1 MTFRCLEWK
10 HVCNI
15 AGHLAIGSSVSA
27 RSDALRADAA
37 VNQPDSPS
45 VRERRL
51 ARELREARVG
61 AQLAGSEVA
70 RLLGWSASK
79 VSRIETGHIGISLPD
94 LDRLV
99 ELYRLPGEQ
108 AEYLRRLAPA
118 ARMRGW
124 WDAYADSLSAG
135 FSGLL
140 RLEAG
145 SQALSSYCAVIPHP
159 LLMTPDYVRRV
170 ILATWQAPSP
180 QEVDRR
186 VRITGRRQA
195 VLQQQESRP
204 RLRLSLVIDEAVLHR
219 CAAPP
224 DEPRAAA
231 IQQSQLDRLA
241 DAGGW
246 PNVTVQVL
254 PYTAGIPPVS
264 AGSFSLLESRATG
277 TPDVVYLENK
287 TRIFFIDA
295 EPEVDRYARDFA
307 LLTELALPQE
317 ESIEVIRAVARSL
330 KPASTGKATSA
341 TKRVT
346 TTR

>member
-1 MTFRCLEWK
+1 M
-10 HVCNI
+10 
-15 AGHLAIGSSVSA
+15 
-27 RSDALRADAA
+27 
-37 VNQPDSPS
+37 
-45 VRERRL
+45 RERRL

-61 AQLAGSEVA
+61 AQLPGSEVA

-99 ELYRLPGEQ
+99 ELYGLPGEQ

-159 LLMTPDYVRRV
+159 LVMTADYVRQV
-170 ILATWQAPSP
+170 VLATWQAPSP

-186 VRITGRRQA
+186 VRIAGRRQA

-204 RLRLSLVIDEAVLHR
+204 RLRLSLVIDEAVLR
-219 CAAPP
+219 RSAAPP
-224 DEPRAAA
+224 GSVDALD
-231 IQQSQLDRLA
+231 IQLAQLDRLVA
-241 DAGGW
+241 AAAW
-246 PNVTVQVL
+246 PNVTLQVL

-277 TPDVVYLENK
+277 APDVVYLENK

-295 EPEVDRYARDFA
+295 ETEVDRYARDFA
-307 LLTELALPQE
+307 LLTEIALPPE
-317 ESIEVIRAVARSL
+317 ESVAFIGDVARTL
-330 KPASTGKATSA
+330 TARTPANAG
-341 TKRVT
+341 TKVIGIGSRAPG
-346 TTR
+346 RLQLESRRPARSSRSWSRSGSDLRP